1 MTLAD
6 SLRALRQAAND
17 VERAIDTNGALA
29 IPVGEIDN
37 ATLYDA
43 TKLLLGELHLRARIH
58 AGAIPVERQRSDA
71 ERAADHS
78 FNDAT
83 RSARS
88 LFYALIPFTD
98 TER

>member
-43 TKLLLGELHLRARIH
+43 TKLLLGELHRRALNN
-58 AGAIPVERQRSDA
+58 ASAITVEPQRSDA
-71 ERAADHS
+71 ERAAGLS
-78 FNDAT
+78 FSDAT
-83 RSARS
+83 RAARS

-98 TER
+98 GQR

>member
-1 MTLAD
+1 VTLAD
-6 SLRALRQAAND
+6 SLRALSQAAND

-29 IPVGEIDN
+29 LPVGEIDN

-43 TKLLLGELHLRARIH
+43 TKLLLGELHRRARLH
-58 AGAIPVERQRSDA
+58 AEAIPVERQRSDA

>member
-17 VERAIDTNGALA
+17 VERAIDSNGALA
-29 IPVGEIDN
+29 LPVGEIDN

-43 TKLLLGELHLRARIH
+43 TNLLLRELHRRARLH

-78 FNDAT
+78 FNDA
-83 RSARS
+83 RGGARS